1 LVLRKNS
8 DGSFLEYSDDDCS
21 GADAKITWTATFT
34 GEVRTLINEFNCQTN
49 STNTTIAYKKDGGS
63 TPDNNDIFIENASVE
78 ESSVLA
84 GEQINVSCEQHYVGN
99 NPDVDPRVGYYL
111 STNNSYGSSDAYLGD
126 DVSSLG
132 DYDSYDPENE
142 TLTIPSNTSPGNYYI
157 LFYADYENSYSE
169 DNENNNVASVP
180 ITIEGES
187 NSCDDPLENNE
198 NYIEAYN
205 IGNSSSYSNSNLCL
219 TPGDEDWFKFIYD
232 GNYYYFKVI
241 GFSASV
247 EGNYAINFSRS
258 GSDIQIETM
267 PVSGSDNIDT
277 KLYLYDTDH
286 TTQLV
291 YDDDGGSSVFSLIN
305 HSFSEPPYLT
315 VSSTSETV
323 TATTGV
329 VSGSINITSNIQ
341 WTAQSNQ
348 TWLTFT
354 SNSTVTGNG
363 ILDYKC
369 SDNTSTSSRTATITV
384 SGSGVSSQT
393 ISVTQA
399 GANSYLTVNPTSLNF
414 NAISGSANAS
424 VSTNVSNWNVTDNVN
439 WITVTK
445 SGNNINIT
453 YQVNTSTSSRNAII
467 TVSASGVSSQT
478 ISVTQAGANSYLTVN
493 PTSLNFNASSGSAS
507 ASVSTNVSN
516 WSVTDNVNW
525 ITVTKS
531 GNNINITYQAN
542 TSTSERQAT
551 ISINAPGVSS
561 QTISVTQAGA
571 NSFNITYQAN
581 TSTSERPATIS
592 INAPGVSSQTISVI
606 QTGANSYLTV
616 NPTSLNF
623 SASSG
628 TASAIVNTNIS
639 NWSVT
644 DDANWITV
652 TKSGNNI
659 NITYQANT
667 STNPRTATIDV
678 SGSGITETI
687 SVTQTGAVITDFVNI
702 SVSNIEASPS
712 EIDVPILIELDN
724 YYELYETVGAIQ
736 MTLNYDATS
745 GVHLTGDYEL
755 TNRTQG
761 FTATI
766 NVNENGVNSS
776 ATVLLYSM
784 SGASISPNTGEILK
798 IFFNVDGNAV
808 ENSNTCINLN
818 NVLVSDV
825 VSNSL
830 PVNHTEEFCI
840 FIAEQFAIG
849 DINEDGNINIFDL
862 QILINVILNNDNNS
876 GHIANSDL
884 NDDGNVNIFD
894 LQALINLIL
903 GNNSKSLFSSDG
915 LNTITLP
922 SLELT
927 TNSVGEFFVK
937 LNNESSI
944 SAFEFDI
951 IYDASIGFDIL
962 SVGLV
967 ESLDDFEISYQESNT
982 ENGLT
987 KIKVVVYSMS
997 MNNLPINIGELIKI
1011 VYETDEMANGF
1022 SDLDFTSVIF
1032 TNQNLENLEK
1042 EAVNGNVTING
1053 INNLE
1058 KTNLEKI
1065 SIYPNPAKDKLF
1077 VSGNVE
1083 NANLKIFNL
1092 QSQLVLEKVL
1102 TDDKA
1107 IDISK
1112 LEIGL
1117 YTVKIQTK
1125 NNIFINKLIKK

>member
-1 LVLRKNS
+1 
-8 DGSFLEYSDDDCS
+8 
-21 GADAKITWTATFT
+21 
-34 GEVRTLINEFNCQTN
+34 
-49 STNTTIAYKKDGGS
+49 
-63 TPDNNDIFIENASVE
+63 
-78 ESSVLA
+78 
-84 GEQINVSCEQHYVGN
+84 
-99 NPDVDPRVGYYL
+99 
-111 STNNSYGSSDAYLGD
+111 
-126 DVSSLG
+126 
-132 DYDSYDPENE
+132 
-142 TLTIPSNTSPGNYYI
+142 
-157 LFYADYENSYSE
+157 
-169 DNENNNVASVP
+169 
-180 ITIEGES
+180 
-187 NSCDDPLENNE
+187 
-198 NYIEAYN
+198 
-205 IGNSSSYSNSNLCL
+205 
-219 TPGDEDWFKFIYD
+219 
-232 GNYYYFKVI
+232 
-241 GFSASV
+241 
-247 EGNYAINFSRS
+247 
-258 GSDIQIETM
+258 
-267 PVSGSDNIDT
+267 
-277 KLYLYDTDH
+277 
-286 TTQLV
+286 
-291 YDDDGGSSVFSLIN
+291 
-305 HSFSEPPYLT
+305 
-315 VSSTSETV
+315 
-323 TATTGV
+323 
-329 VSGSINITSNIQ
+329 
-341 WTAQSNQ
+341 
-348 TWLTFT
+348 
-354 SNSTVTGNG
+354 
-363 ILDYKC
+363 
-369 SDNTSTSSRTATITV
+369 
-384 SGSGVSSQT
+384 
-393 ISVTQA
+393 
-399 GANSYLTVNPTSLNF
+399 
-414 NAISGSANAS
+414 
-424 VSTNVSNWNVTDNVN
+424 
-439 WITVTK
+439 
-445 SGNNINIT
+445 
-453 YQVNTSTSSRNAII
+453 
-467 TVSASGVSSQT
+467 
-478 ISVTQAGANSYLTVN
+478 
-493 PTSLNFNASSGSAS
+493 
-507 ASVSTNVSN
+507 
-516 WSVTDNVNW
+516 
-525 ITVTKS
+525 
-531 GNNINITYQAN
+531 
-542 TSTSERQAT
+542 
-551 ISINAPGVSS
+551 
-561 QTISVTQAGA
+561 
-571 NSFNITYQAN
+571 
-581 TSTSERPATIS
+581 
-592 INAPGVSSQTISVI
+592 
-606 QTGANSYLTV
+606 
-616 NPTSLNF
+616 
-623 SASSG
+623 
-628 TASAIVNTNIS
+628 
-639 NWSVT
+639 
-644 DDANWITV
+644 
-652 TKSGNNI
+652 
-659 NITYQANT
+659 
-667 STNPRTATIDV
+667 
-678 SGSGITETI
+678 
-687 SVTQTGAVITDFVNI
+687 
-702 SVSNIEASPS
+702 
-712 EIDVPILIELDN
+712 
-724 YYELYETVGAIQ
+724 